1 MDGRFMGPGWHNGF
15 SLFGGLVGIMFFAL
29 FIGLL
34 VWALMRLM
42 SHDHRLPHAPA
53 TGHWQPRDEALN
65 AARMRYARGELDREE
80 YFRVVEDLTGVP
92 RPVEETPSPG
102 APSGTVPPYPAPPTP
117 PAAGEP
123 GTPPEA

>member
-15 SLFGGLVGIMFFAL
+15 SLFGGLFGIMLFAL

-42 SHDHRLPHAPA
+42 SHDHRLPHASV
-53 TGHWQPRDEALN
+53 TGPWQPRDEALN

-80 YFRVVEDLTGVP
+80 YFRVVEDLTGIP
-92 RPVEETPSPG
+92 RPVEPPSPS
-102 APSGTVPPYPAPPTP
+102 APGMPPYPAPPTP
-117 PAAGEP
+117 PPPAAGEP
-123 GTPPEA
+123 GSAPEA

>member
-15 SLFGGLVGIMFFAL
+15 SLFGGLFGIMLFAL

-42 SHDHRLPHAPA
+42 SHDHRLPHASV
-53 TGHWQPRDEALN
+53 TGPWQPRDEALN

-80 YFRVVEDLTGVP
+80 YFRVVEDLTGIP
-92 RPVEETPSPG
+92 RPVEPPSPS
-102 APSGTVPPYPAPPTP
+102 APGMPPYPAPPTP
-117 PAAGEP
+117 PPPAAGKP
-123 GTPPEA
+123 GSAPEA

>member
-15 SLFGGLVGIMFFAL
+15 PLFSGLFGIVLFAA

-42 SHDHRLPHAPA
+42 SHDHRLPQS
-53 TGHWQPRDEALN
+53 TGGAWQSRDAALD
-65 AARMRYARGELDREE
+65 AARMRYASGELDRDQ

-92 RPVEETPSPG
+92 RPAQPAAATGSTEM
-102 APSGTVPPYPAPPTP
+102 PPFPPPPTP
-117 PAAGEP
+117 PAASEP
-123 GTPPEA
+123 GTTPEA